1 MSPPRSEA
9 RLNFNVSPQAALN
22 PYLRL
27 QNLVAALKEAQP
39 AAEDAAPHLID
50 YVDLS
55 TQTLWKQMKEAFARD
70 FQETL
75 TKMKWPGKD
84 VILSGRLEIEW
95 TEGVE
100 KLLELQEPYVR
111 TQILKSPRSLVLP
124 SDAGSPPAHCIFRTR
139 LQKCMSCIYR
149 PHTGGTHHIFIKH
162 EDVAYVRNHG
172 LTDF

>member
-1 MSPPRSEA
+1 MSAPRSEA
-9 RLNFNVSPQAALN
+9 RRNFNVSPQAALN

-39 AAEDAAPHLID
+39 AAEDAAPHLVD

-75 TKMKWPGKD
+75 TKMRWPGKD
-84 VILSGRLEIEW
+84 VLLSGRLEIEW
-95 TEGVE
+95 TQGVE

-111 TQILKSPRSLVLP
+111 TQLLKTPKFSVLP
-124 SDAGSPPAHCIFRTR
+124 CDAAPPSIFYLKIGCGNACLALIDHIREENIRFSFSTRT
-139 LQKCMSCIYR
+139 
-149 PHTGGTHHIFIKH
+149 
-162 EDVAYVRNHG
+162 
-172 LTDF
+172 

>member
-1 MSPPRSEA
+1 MPAPRSEA
-9 RLNFNVSPQAALN
+9 RRNFNVSPQAALN

-39 AAEDAAPHLID
+39 AAEDAAPHLVD

-55 TQTLWKQMKEAFARD
+55 VQTLWKQMKEAFARD

-75 TKMKWPGKD
+75 TKMRWPGKG
-84 VILSGRLEIEW
+84 VVLSGRLEVEW

-111 TQILKSPRSLVLP
+111 TQLLKKIPSPRFYLAIRLLSARCLSNWTAGMHVL
-124 SDAGSPPAHCIFRTR
+124 H
-139 LQKCMSCIYR
+139 L
-149 PHTGGTHHIFIKH
+149 
-162 EDVAYVRNHG
+162 
-172 LTDF
+172 

>member
-1 MSPPRSEA
+1 MSAPRSEA
-9 RLNFNVSPQAALN
+9 RRNFNVSPQAALN

-55 TQTLWKQMKEAFARD
+55 TQTLWNQMKEAFARD

-111 TQILKSPRSLVLP
+111 TQILKTPKSSSFALRCGSLQ
-124 SDAGSPPAHCIFRTR
+124 AHCI
-139 LQKCMSCIYR
+139 SNS
-149 PHTGGTHHIFIKH
+149 
-162 EDVAYVRNHG
+162 VAEMHVLH
-172 LTDF
+172 L

>member
-1 MSPPRSEA
+1 MPVPRSEA
-9 RLNFNVSPQAALN
+9 RRNFNVSPQAALK

-39 AAEDAAPHLID
+39 AAEDAAPHLVD

-55 TQTLWKQMKEAFARD
+55 AQTLWKQMKEAFARD

-84 VILSGRLEIEW
+84 VVLSGRLEVEW

-111 TQILKSPRSLVLP
+111 TQLLKNPKSPILPCDAASLSTLP
-124 SDAGSPPAHCIFRTR
+124 FKLDCRHACLVSVDHIREDHIIF
-139 LQKCMSCIYR
+139 
-149 PHTGGTHHIFIKH
+149 H
-162 EDVAYVRNHG
+162 
-172 LTDF
+172 

>member
-1 MSPPRSEA
+1 MSTPRSEA
-9 RLNFNVSPQAALN
+9 RRNFNVSPQAALN

-39 AAEDAAPHLID
+39 AAEDAAPHLVD
-50 YVDLS
+50 YIDLS

-75 TKMKWPGKD
+75 TKMKWPSKD
-84 VILSGRLEIEW
+84 VVLSGRIEIEW

-111 TQILKSPRSLVLP
+111 TQILKTPKSSILPRYAALLSTLP
-124 SDAGSPPAHCIFRTR
+124 FKLGCRHGCLASVAIDGRTT
-139 LQKCMSCIYR
+139 SSF
-149 PHTGGTHHIFIKH
+149 H
-162 EDVAYVRNHG
+162 
-172 LTDF
+172 

>member
-1 MSPPRSEA
+1 MSAPRSEA
-9 RLNFNVSPQAALN
+9 RRNFNVSPQAALN

-84 VILSGRLEIEW
+84 VVLSGRLEIEW

-111 TQILKSPRSLVLP
+111 TQLLKTPKSSILPC
-124 SDAGSPPAHCIFRTR
+124 DAAPPIVFQTR
-139 LQKCMSCIYR
+139 LQTCMTCIYR
-149 PHTGGTHHIFIKH
+149 PYTGGPHQIQ
-162 EDVAYVRNHG
+162 VRG
-172 LTDF
+172 CSERE

>member
-1 MSPPRSEA
+1 MSAPRSEA
-9 RLNFNVSPQAALN
+9 RRNFNVSPQAALN

-50 YVDLS
+50 YADLS
-55 TQTLWKQMKEAFARD
+55 TQTLWKQMKEAFAHD

-100 KLLELQEPYVR
+100 KLLELQEPYVI
-111 TQILKSPRSLVLP
+111 TQILKTPNSSVLP
-124 SDAGSPPAHCIFRTR
+124 CDAALSQHSAFRTWQ
-139 LQKCMSCIYR
+139 QKCMSCTYR
-149 PHTGGTHHIFIKH
+149 PYTGGPQLIFIKH
-162 EDVAYVRNHG
+162 EDVACVSSHG

>member
-1 MSPPRSEA
+1 MRMFFIGTHLTCLISLMSAPRSEA
-9 RLNFNVSPQAALN
+9 RRNFNVSPQAALN

-39 AAEDAAPHLID
+39 AAEDAAPHLVD

-84 VILSGRLEIEW
+84 VVLSGRLEIEW

-111 TQILKSPRSLVLP
+111 IQLLKTSKSSILPCDAALP
-124 SDAGSPPAHCIFRTR
+124 STLHFKLGCRNAFLAPID
-139 LQKCMSCIYR
+139 
-149 PHTGGTHHIFIKH
+149 HI
-162 EDVAYVRNHG
+162 R
-172 LTDF
+172 

>member
-1 MSPPRSEA
+1 MSSAPTRSDT
-9 RLNFNVSPQAALN
+9 RRNFSVSPQAALN

-27 QNLVAALKEAQP
+27 QNLVTALKEAQP
-39 AAEDAAPHLID
+39 AAEDAAPHLVD

-55 TQTLWKQMKEAFARD
+55 AQTLWKQMKEAFARG

-84 VILSGRLEIEW
+84 VVLSGRIEIEW

-111 TQILKSPRSLVLP
+111 FHLLKTSKLSISRC
-124 SDAGSPPAHCIFRTR
+124 DAAPLICLAYVTFRTGM
-139 LQKCMSCIYR
+139 QKILSCM
-149 PHTGGTHHIFIKH
+149 FIH
-162 EDVAYVRNHG
+162 
-172 LTDF
+172 